1 MKQIFPFIDNNIG
14 KQSHRNQKIKRMKLE
29 KYSRLNTFSNI
40 SSFKSLKTEILQNF
54 NRYKS
59 TNKHFHKNNDFMISI
74 ENFAKRVKD
83 KSIKEYTK
91 ISDDLMER
99 YTYYNPKAETEEDII
114 NYEDEMTKTKA
125 DYFLKKKKDIQF
137 YLNKSKKLMR
147 TMNDFNNQKAI
158 IKFTSP
164 EFKNPIDSLGLIL
177 KNKTIHDKVLDNYQ
191 NREMKTFGNNI
202 SRINKIKKVLNLTK
216 NVKVSPLIPISFEKL
231 MENSLDRDNIEKNR
245 TSIISHDLKK
255 PDKTNTTNLPEENN
269 NNNNNN
275 TINNPQTLKSN
286 KLLLAGSLTPDVF
299 KKGSIYLLPGF
310 YQPNKKCPESREE
323 FSLNKDP
330 VSNSLFLFSGN
341 SSQFDSPLLWK
352 FNLSNFI
359 WESVKPPSNVIVKR
373 CGHTGVIYK
382 SKLII
387 FGGRLLENTA
397 LGDIEIYNI
406 EHNYWEMNNYNTIIF
421 LKLRRN
427 HVACLVGQQMFVHGG
442 IDEEGEYLDDS
453 FLLSLGNNYQWT
465 KAKIIN
471 MRKRASFPKL
481 AFHSCCLVVPYE
493 MQIHPRFS
501 IYKLPEVPI
510 GTNNSR
516 IREKGIYI
524 FGGKKSELKDPCN
537 KMWVLKIGKKYLE
550 WMEIISKGKPPC
562 PRYLFSMN
570 FYEKGNYII
579 IHGGKTKS
587 LKNEQI
593 LKDTYLFE
601 LLRFEWIR
609 VIHGCF
615 DSIVKPRFSHS
626 AVIYNK
632 RLIIFGGVNEQG
644 FSGSNFFMI
653 KLQTEANQ
661 DIFFKEIKKENRRN
675 MLQMRTVREI
685 KDSNEKNN
693 ESKKEDDKEENK
705 NDNSNNKSFNKSKKK
720 KLILKSENNK

>member
-1 MKQIFPFIDNNIG
+1 MKQIFPFIDNSNG
-14 KQSHRNQKIKRMKLE
+14 KHSHRTHKIKRIKLDKE
-29 KYSRLNTFSNI
+29 KDSRLNTFSNI
-40 SSFKSLKTEILQNF
+40 SSYKTLKTEIL
-54 NRYKS
+54 RSY
-59 TNKHFHKNNDFMISI
+59 NKFKTPNKPFYKNNDFMISI
-74 ENFAKRVKD
+74 ENFAKRAKD
-83 KSIKEYTK
+83 QSIKECTK

-99 YTYYNPKAETEEDII
+99 YTYYNPKVESEEGQM

-125 DYFLKKKKDIQF
+125 DYFLKKKKDIL
-137 YLNKSKKLMR
+137 YYINKSKKIMKNN
-147 TMNDFNNQKAI
+147 NDNNNQKTI
-158 IKFTSP
+158 IKFNSP

-191 NREMKTFGNNI
+191 SREMKTFGTNI
-202 SRINKIKKVLNLTK
+202 TRINKIKGILNLTK
-216 NVKVSPLIPISFEKL
+216 NIKVSPLIPMTLEKL
-231 MENSLDRDNIEKNR
+231 IENSFDKDNLEKKR
-245 TSIISHDLKK
+245 ESIINNNNLKK
-255 PDKTNTTNLPEENN
+255 PEQRNSINNPSLDK
-269 NNNNNN
+269 
-275 TINNPQTLKSN
+275 NNPQTMKSS
-286 KLLLAGSLTPDVF
+286 KLIQIGSITPEIS
-299 KKGSIYLLPGF
+299 KKGFIYLLPGY
-310 YQPNKKCPESREE
+310 YQSTKICPESREE

-330 VSNSLFLFSGN
+330 ISNSLFLFSGN
-341 SSQFDSPLLWK
+341 SSHIDSPLLWK

-359 WESVKPPSNVIVKR
+359 WEKVNPPSNVIVKR
-373 CGHTGVIYK
+373 CGHTGVIFK

-387 FGGRLLENTA
+387 FGGRLLENTS
-397 LGDIEIYNI
+397 LGDVEIYNI
-406 EHNYWEMNNYNTIIF
+406 EQNYWEMNNYNTIIF

-427 HVACLVGQQMFVHGG
+427 HVACLVGQQMFIHGG

-453 FLLSLGNNYQWT
+453 FLLSLGNNYQWS

-471 MRKRASFPKL
+471 NRKNFSFPKL

-493 MQIHPRFS
+493 IQINPRFS
-501 IYKLPEVPI
+501 IYKFPEVPI
-510 GTNNSR
+510 GVNTSR

-537 KMWVLKIGKKYLE
+537 KMWVLKIGKKNLE

-570 FYEKGNYII
+570 FYEKGNYLI

-609 VIHGCF
+609 VVHGCF

-653 KLQTEANQ
+653 KLQPEVNQ
-661 DIFFKEIKKENRRN
+661 DIFFKEVKKENRRN
-675 MLQMRTVREI
+675 MLPMRTIREN
-685 KDSNEKNN
+685 KELNGKNN
-693 ESKKEDDKEENK
+693 NSKKEDDKEEN
-705 NDNSNNKSFNKSKKK
+705 NNKSFNKSKKK
-720 KLILKSENNK
+720 KLILKSENN